1 MAAQKIARPAARA
14 QLATGTIVGALDPT
28 VVSRHLSELAD
39 AVDRNESS
47 AIPTRAQLNVDLAVG
62 DNSINHGL
70 GRKAR
75 GAFVSPT
82 VADPTWAYAV
92 TAISDKTITITCV
105 GVPQPSA
112 FVEVT

>member
-28 VVSRHLSELAD
+28 VVSRHLSELSD
-39 AVDRNESS
+39 AVERNESS

-70 GRKAR
+70 GRRAR
-75 GAFVSPT
+75 GCTVTPT
-82 VADPTWAYAV
+82 VADASWAWAM
-92 TAISDKTITITCV
+92 TSATDKTVTITCV
-105 GVPQPSA
+105 GVAQPNA